1 MFSIGCWNIILRVV
15 QWVSGTLGVTL
26 NTFLITLIIFRSP
39 KDIGAYKYLMIYISA
54 FEIAYSI
61 LDIIIE
67 PHAFSHGPIFIVFRC
82 FKDSFFTRDQGF
94 YLIVVYCGS
103 FGLSIALFGVHF
115 VYRYGAADSE
125 FRKSYLSGRKLIVLF
140 LIPVVY
146 GIWWSAVTFFL
157 YKSSHESD
165 LFISSS
171 TSLLDGL
178 ETKIDE
184 ISYIIVWFYAP
195 NPLNQNKIEPVW
207 TSFVGIGC
215 MWFMIFSS
223 FFCVIYF
230 GVKCYKKIMRKLKT
244 SKMSSYYTKS
254 IQQQLFQALVV
265 QTLIPVF
272 LMYIPVGVLF
282 FFPMINFEVGSISS
296 FVTATIAIYPAVDPL
311 PTMFIVE
318 TYRKTLMC
326 EFFEIFLRLCSSSFI
341 TLKRESQKEFRW
353 LQEREEGHCGGWR
366 RIAELI
372 IFETF

>member
-1 MFSIGCWNIILRVV
+1 MFSIDCWNIILRVV

-39 KDIGAYKYLMIYISA
+39 KDIGAYKYLMIYIST

-67 PHAFSHGPIFIVFRC
+67 PHAFSHGPIFIVFRY
-82 FKDSFFTRDQGF
+82 FKDSFFSRDQGF

-125 FRKSYLSGRKLIVLF
+125 FRKSYLSGRKLVVLF
-140 LIPVVY
+140 LIPVAY

-157 YKSSHESD
+157 YKPSHESD

-171 TSLLDGL
+171 TPLLDGL
-178 ETKIDE
+178 ETKIGE

-195 NPLNQNKIEPVW
+195 NSLNQNKLEPVW

-223 FFCVIYF
+223 FFCVFYF

-326 EFFEIFLRLCSSSFI
+326 GC
-341 TLKRESQKEFRW
+341 KN
-353 LQEREEGHCGGWR
+353 ERKGIVEDG
-366 RIAELI
+366 AELQN
-372 IFETF
+372 